1 MAVKIRL
8 RRVGRKKQASYRIVV
23 VDVEAPRDGA
33 YVEAIGFYNPR
44 RDPAELRMDLD
55 RIDAW
60 LSDGAQPTDTVA
72 SLIRKARKGGDDK
85 VAFGTPAEGVKEAAA
100 ASEVV
105 AEAGEE
111 AEEAAREAET
121 EKQAAEDS
129 PEASAAIET
138 PEETVEEAEAE
149 APAEEPE
156 AEAETEAEADTEETK
171 AAAASEPEP
180 ESEEEEAESS
190 DEEEEAPAGEDEEEA
205 PKA

>member
-85 VAFGTPAEGVKEAAA
+85 VAFGTPGEGVEAAA

-111 AEEAAREAET
+111 AEEATAEAET
-121 EKQAAEDS
+121 EEQPA
-129 PEASAAIET
+129 EASAAVET
-138 PEETVEEAEAE
+138 PEETAEEAEPE

-156 AEAETEAEADTEETK
+156 AEAEAEEPK
-171 AAAASEPEP
+171 AAAASEPE
-180 ESEEEEAESS
+180 SEEEEDGSS
-190 DEEEEAPAGEDEEEA
+190 DEEEETSAEEDEEEA